1 MENFSEEPA
10 PRGLDHQNILTTRLD
25 ALKRWAESGSLWPM
39 PFGTACCAIEFMA
52 VASERYD
59 IARFGAEVLRYSPRQ
74 ADVLLV
80 MGTITDK
87 MGPILKTIYEQMA
100 EPKWVISMGACATSG
115 GFYRSYHVMQ
125 GIDEII
131 PVDVYIPGCPPTPE
145 AVLRSIM
152 LLEEKIQHQGAA
164 SVKQEIAK
172 RAERIAPYT
181 EDASVTALKPPSPGA
196 DYVLEASGP

>member
-1 MENFSEEPA
+1 MDISNSGPALSEAGEH
-10 PRGLDHQNILTTRLD
+10 RSILTTRLD

-59 IARFGAEVLRYSPRQ
+59 IARFGAEALRYSPRQ

-87 MGPILKTIYEQMA
+87 MGPVLKTIYEQMA

-131 PVDVYIPGCPPTPE
+131 PVDIYTQLSQAHVPE
-145 AVLRSIM
+145 KRDNRADFWK
-152 LLEEKIQHQGAA
+152 LEEC
-164 SVKQEIAK
+164 VF
-172 RAERIAPYT
+172 R
-181 EDASVTALKPPSPGA
+181 
-196 DYVLEASGP
+196 